1 MPIRH
6 LSPSGQFVS
15 RAIWT
20 TFKSLIASDFG
31 LVAAGFIVGG
41 DAKKAR
47 SKPSMKGVENI
58 SELPN
63 TVFILYKRLS
73 YLFADVSAK
82 QSTSGAD

>member
-15 RAIWT
+15 REIWT

-31 LVAAGFIVGG
+31 LVASGFIVGG

-47 SKPSMKGVENI
+47 SKPSNVYRTFLQMCQPNNRQVEQI
-58 SELPN
+58 EQMQ
-63 TVFILYKRLS
+63 I
-73 YLFADVSAK
+73 
-82 QSTSGAD
+82 QQGTS